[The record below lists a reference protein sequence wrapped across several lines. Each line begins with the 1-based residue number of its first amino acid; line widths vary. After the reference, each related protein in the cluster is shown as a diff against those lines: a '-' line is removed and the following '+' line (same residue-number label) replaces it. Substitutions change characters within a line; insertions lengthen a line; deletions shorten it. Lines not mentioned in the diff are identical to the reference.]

1 MKRLLACLVLSTAAV
16 SVLHPAVSLADP
28 QDSAGLT
35 LADAVSEALRSN
47 HDVLRSRE
55 QLAQLGGQI
64 QEVKSAV
71 YPQLGLETSYRRRYD
86 ESVLDSLEGVVE
98 PEVDN
103 NYAIRTTVNQLLFSW
118 GKVSTAVEIA
128 KDSLV
133 QGKYDVGS
141 TEREVKLRVHEA
153 FYGLLLAYRLVEVA
167 EATLE
172 QRKRQLDVAEKRF
185 EAGVVNEFE
194 VIRARVDVANTKI
207 PVIRTRNDVR
217 QAGDLLNNL
226 LARPQGS
233 PVELI
238 GELEYV
244 PIKGLTLAA
253 VVDRAIRQR
262 PELASLRVGREIAEK
277 TVKIARAEDKLEVN
291 LQAEYG
297 YATEQFENL
306 NAKRERWGAGVVFS
320 LPLFDGWRTRGRV
333 AQAWSEM
340 RDVEIAL
347 NQLRDNI
354 TLEAKAALDLLEA
367 AEEGINAT
375 SLNIGQAET
384 ALELAETSY
393 QYGVA
398 TFLDVTDAQLS
409 LAIARRD
416 HAEALQVYMVA
427 KARVLSAMNEL

>member
-1 MKRLLACLVLSTAAV
+1 
-16 SVLHPAVSLADP
+16 
-28 QDSAGLT
+28 
-35 LADAVSEALRSN
+35 
-47 HDVLRSRE
+47 
-55 QLAQLGGQI
+55 
-64 QEVKSAV
+64 
-71 YPQLGLETSYRRRYD
+71 
-86 ESVLDSLEGVVE
+86 
-98 PEVDN
+98 
-103 NYAIRTTVNQLLFSW
+103 
-118 GKVSTAVEIA
+118 
-128 KDSLV
+128 
-133 QGKYDVGS
+133 
-141 TEREVKLRVHEA
+141 
-153 FYGLLLAYRLVEVA
+153 
-167 EATLE
+167 
-172 QRKRQLDVAEKRF
+172 
-185 EAGVVNEFE
+185 
-194 VIRARVDVANTKI
+194 
-207 PVIRTRNDVR
+207 
-217 QAGDLLNNL
+217 
-226 LARPQGS
+226 
-233 PVELI
+233 
-238 GELEYV
+238 
-244 PIKGLTLAA
+244 
-253 VVDRAIRQR
+253 
-262 PELASLRVGREIAEK
+262 
-277 TVKIARAEDKLEVN
+277 VN